1 MNSKFEI
8 IENERNRKAIV
19 IREKDTFRFMN
30 TDNDYINKTTLNLR
44 SRLTGGDIRY
54 YEMDISEES
63 LKGMEP
69 NAFIQVLNLYPD
81 MADRS
86 DLLKEL

>member
-19 IREKDTFRFMN
+19 IRENNTFRFLN
-30 TDNDYINKTTLNLR
+30 TDNECINKTTLNLR

-54 YEMDISEES
+54 YEMEVSEDR
-63 LKGMEP
+63 LKGMP
-69 NAFIQVLNLYPD
+69 PSAFIQVLN
-81 MADRS
+81 S
-86 DLLKEL
+86 TKLLE